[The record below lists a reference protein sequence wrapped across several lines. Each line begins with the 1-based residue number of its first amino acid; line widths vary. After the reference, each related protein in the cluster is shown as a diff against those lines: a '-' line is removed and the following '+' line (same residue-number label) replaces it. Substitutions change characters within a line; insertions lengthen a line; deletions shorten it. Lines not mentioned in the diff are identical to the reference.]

1 LPRRVRGERDRKRA
15 ANDERGEQ
23 QTSTEHAGNPILGTV
38 VLLLL
43 TCLLGAQTPASDAND
58 ALWDAARSGDTARVA
73 AVLDKGVDVN
83 AKARYGATA
92 LFFAADK
99 GHLETVK
106 LLVARGAEI
115 NLEDT
120 FYRFKPIDLALENGH
135 ADVGIFLLEKGA
147 KGGGFALISGVRSN
161 NAALVKAALKAPD
174 VDRRALQS
182 ALAIAER
189 EKRTDLA
196 APIKTT
202 LDALPA
208 DATPSVQL
216 DPAVLQRY
224 AGRYRNEA
232 AGVTATI
239 GIRDGQLVA
248 EVPGQPPITFTA
260 TSETT
265 FRARE
270 MDGLTIAFNGRGG
283 LVESVT
289 VTEPGRVSSYVRLTD
304 SAAAATPAPAPTSAP
319 PVSLDPAPRTA
330 ARNWPSFR
338 GEHASGRGDG
348 QGALAEWDVATRKN
362 IKWKTAIPG
371 IATASP
377 IVWGDRIFVTT
388 AVSTAGDSSF
398 RTGLY
403 GDVKPVDDLSEHAFK
418 VYCLDKATGKILWE
432 RTAHSGAPKVKRHT
446 KSTQAN
452 STPATDGKRVVAVFG
467 SIGLLVAYDTA
478 GKELWRADTGILD
491 SGWFFDPTYQWGHS
505 SSPVIYKNSVI
516 VQADL
521 QKGSYIAAWDLATGK
536 QLWKTDRADEIPTW
550 GTPTLVTGGTR
561 DEIVTNGTKIR
572 GYDPATGKVLWTL
585 GPNSEVTVGTPVAE
599 NGLIYVTG
607 GYPPV
612 RPIYVV
618 RAGSSGDIS
627 LPAGKE
633 SSDAI
638 VWSNSREGT
647 YIPTPILYGGYFFTC
662 NNNGIVN
669 VYDSKTGQRVGRGRV
684 GEGGA
689 FSASPIA
696 ADGKLYLASEDGD
709 IHVIRASPGLEP
721 LVKNSMKEVIMAT
734 PAVSDGLL
742 IVRTLGHVYGI
753 GRD

>member
-1 LPRRVRGERDRKRA
+1 V
-15 ANDERGEQ
+15 
-23 QTSTEHAGNPILGTV
+23 I
-38 VLLLL
+38 LLLL
-43 TCLLGAQTPASDAND
+43 TCLFGAQTPISDATE
-58 ALWDAARSGDTARVA
+58 ALWDAARAGDTARVTA
-73 AVLDKGVDVN
+73 ALDKGVDVN

-115 NLEDT
+115 NIEDT
-120 FYRFKPIDLALENGH
+120 FYRFKPIDMALQNGH
-135 ADVGIFLLEKGA
+135 AEVGIFLLENGA

-161 NAALVKAALKAPD
+161 NPVLVKAALKASD
-174 VDRRALQS
+174 IDRRSLQS
-182 ALAIAER
+182 AVALAER
-189 EKRTDLA
+189 EKRTELA
-196 APIKTT
+196 APIKAA

-208 DATPSVQL
+208 DATPSVKL

-232 AGVTATI
+232 AGVTAVMSV
-239 GIRDGQLVA
+239 RDGQLVA
-248 EVPGQPPITFTA
+248 EVPNQPPITFAA
-260 TSETT
+260 TGETT

-270 MDGLTIAFNGRGG
+270 MDGLSIEFNGRGG
-283 LVESVT
+283 MVESVT
-289 VTEPGRVSSYVRLTD
+289 VNEQGRLSSYARLAD
-304 SAAAATPAPAPTSAP
+304 AAPAPPAAPPAPASAP
-319 PVSLDPAPRTA
+319 APSLDPAPRTA

-338 GEHASGRGDG
+338 GEQASGRGDG
-348 QGALAEWDVATRKN
+348 QGAVAEWDVATGKN
-362 IKWKTAIPG
+362 IKWKTPIPG

-377 IVWGDRIFVTT
+377 IVWGDRIFLTT

-403 GDVKPVDDLSEHAFK
+403 GDVKPVEDLSEHAFK

-432 RTAHSGAPKVKRHT
+432 RTAHTGPPKVKRHT

-452 STPATDGKRVVAVFG
+452 STPATDGKRVVASFG
-467 SIGLLVAYDTA
+467 SVGLLVAYDIA
-478 GKELWRADTGILD
+478 GKELWRAELGILD

-505 SSPVIYKNSVI
+505 SSPVIYRNSVI
-516 VQADL
+516 VQADI
-521 QKGSYIAAWDLATGK
+521 QKGSYIAAWDLTTGK
-536 QLWKTDRADEIPTW
+536 QLWKTERDDEIPTW
-550 GTPTLVTGGTR
+550 GTPTLVTGGGR

-585 GPNSEVTVGTPVAE
+585 GPNSEVTVGTPVTE
-599 NGLIYVTG
+599 NGLIYITG

-618 RAGSSGDIS
+618 RAGSNGDIS
-627 LPAGKE
+627 LPAQKE

-638 VWSNSREGT
+638 IWSNSREGT

-662 NNNGIVN
+662 NNNGVVS
-669 VYDSKTGQRVGRGRV
+669 VYDPKTGQRVGRSRT

-709 IHVIRASPGLEP
+709 IHVIRAGPGLEP

-734 PAVSDGLL
+734 PAISDGV
-742 IVRTLGHVYGI
+742 IVVRTLGHVYGI

>member
-1 LPRRVRGERDRKRA
+1 VI
-15 ANDERGEQ
+15 
-23 QTSTEHAGNPILGTV
+23 T
-38 VLLLL
+38 LLL
-43 TCLLGAQTPASDAND
+43 TCLLGAQAPSPDANE
-58 ALWDAARSGDTARVA
+58 ALWDAARAGDTARVA
-73 AVLDKGVDVN
+73 ALLDKGADVN

-99 GHLETVK
+99 GRLETVK

-115 NLEDT
+115 NIEDA
-120 FYRFKPIDLALENGH
+120 FYRFKPIDLALQNGH

-161 NAALVKAALKAPD
+161 NAALVQAALKAGD
-174 VDRRALQS
+174 IDRRALQS
-182 ALAIAER
+182 TLAVAER
-189 EKRTDLA
+189 DKRTDFV
-196 APIKTT
+196 APIKAA

-208 DATPSVQL
+208 DATPTVKL

-232 AGVTATI
+232 AGVTAVI
-239 GIRDGQLVA
+239 SVRDGQLVA
-248 EVPGQPPITFTA
+248 EVPNQPPITFSA
-260 TSETT
+260 TGETT

-270 MDGLTIAFNGRGG
+270 MDGLSVEFNGRGG
-283 LVESVT
+283 MVESVT
-289 VTEPGRVSSYVRLTD
+289 VNEQGRVSSYARLTD
-304 SAAAATPAPAPTSAP
+304 AAAAPPAAAPLVPASTPAP
-319 PVSLDPAPRTA
+319 SLDPAPRTA

-338 GEHASGRGDG
+338 GERAGGGGDG
-348 QGALAEWDVATRKN
+348 QGAVAEWDIATGKN

-377 IVWGDRIFVTT
+377 IVWGDRIFLTT

-418 VYCLDKATGKILWE
+418 VYCLDKTTGKVLWE
-432 RTAHSGAPKVKRHT
+432 RTAHTGPPKVKRHT

-452 STPATDGKRVVAVFG
+452 STPATDGKRVVAAFG
-467 SIGLLVAYDTA
+467 SVGLLVAYDIA
-478 GKELWRADTGILD
+478 GKELWRADLGVLD

-505 SSPVIYKNSVI
+505 SSPVIHKNSVI
-516 VQADL
+516 VQADI
-521 QKGSYIAAWDLATGK
+521 QKGSYLAAWDLTTGK
-536 QLWKTDRADEIPTW
+536 RLWRTERADEIPTW
-550 GTPTLVTGGTR
+550 GTPTLVTTGTR
-561 DEIVTNGTKIR
+561 DELVTNGTKIR

-585 GPNSEVTVGTPVAE
+585 GPNSEVTVGTPVTD

-618 RAGSSGDIS
+618 RAGATGDIS
-627 LPAGKE
+627 LASGKD
-633 SSDAI
+633 SSDVI

-647 YIPTPILYGGYFFTC
+647 YIPTPIVYGGFFFTC
-662 NNNGIVN
+662 NNNGIVS
-669 VYDSKTGQRVGRGRV
+669 VYDPKTGQRVGRSRT

-709 IHVIRASPGLEP
+709 IHVVRAGPALEP
-721 LVKNSMKEVIMAT
+721 LAKNSMKEVIMAT
-734 PAVSDGLL
+734 PAISDGL
-742 IVRTLGHVYGI
+742 IVVRTLGHVYGI

>member
-1 LPRRVRGERDRKRA
+1 V
-15 ANDERGEQ
+15 
-23 QTSTEHAGNPILGTV
+23 I
-38 VLLLL
+38 LLLL
-43 TCLLGAQTPASDAND
+43 TSWLGAQAPAADANE
-58 ALWDAARSGDTARVA
+58 ALWDAARSGHTARVA
-73 AVLDKGVDVN
+73 AILDKGADVN

-99 GHLETVK
+99 GRLETVK

-115 NLEDT
+115 NIEDT
-120 FYRFKPIDLALENGH
+120 FYRFKPIDLALQNGH
-135 ADVGIFLLEKGA
+135 AEVGIFLLEKGA

-161 NAALVKAALKAPD
+161 NAALVSAALKASD

-182 ALAIAER
+182 ALALAER

-196 APIKTT
+196 TPIKTA

-208 DATPSVQL
+208 EAAPSVKL

-232 AGVTATI
+232 AGLTVTLSV
-239 GIRDGQLVA
+239 RDGQLLG
-248 EVPGQPPITFTA
+248 EVPGQPTITFAA
-260 TSETT
+260 TGETT
-265 FRARE
+265 FRAAE

-283 LVESVT
+283 MVESMT
-289 VTEPGRVSSYVRLTD
+289 VTEARGTTSFVRLAD
-304 SAAAATPAPAPTSAP
+304 SAPAATTPAPAPLSGP
-319 PVSLDPAPRTA
+319 PPSLDPGPRTA

-348 QGALAEWDVATRKN
+348 QGAVADWDVSTGKN
-362 IKWKTAIPG
+362 VKWKTAIPG

-377 IVWGDRIFVTT
+377 IVWGDRIFLTT
-388 AVSTAGDSSF
+388 AVSKAGDSSF

-418 VYCLDKATGKILWE
+418 VYCLDKTTGKILWE
-432 RTAHSGAPKVKRHT
+432 QTSYTGAPKVKRHT

-467 SIGLLVAYDTA
+467 SVGLLLAYDVS
-478 GKELWRADTGILD
+478 GKELWRADLGVLD

-505 SSPVIYKNSVI
+505 SSPVIYRNSVI
-516 VQADL
+516 VQADI
-521 QKGSYIAAWDLATGK
+521 QKRSYIAAWDLTSGK
-536 QLWKTDRADEIPTW
+536 QLWRTERADEIPTW
-550 GTPTLVTGGTR
+550 GTPTLVTGGAR
-561 DEIVTNGTKIR
+561 DELVTNGTKVR
-572 GYDPATGKVLWTL
+572 GYDPATGAPLWTL

-599 NGLIYVTG
+599 NGMIYVTG

-612 RPIYVV
+612 RPIYAI
-618 RAGSSGDIS
+618 RSGARGDLS

-638 VWSNSREGT
+638 AWSNAREGT
-647 YIPTPILYGGYFFTC
+647 YIPSPILYGGYLFTC
-662 NNNGIVN
+662 GNNGIVS
-669 VYDSKTGQRVGRGRV
+669 VYDTKTGQRVGRART

-709 IHVIRASPGLEP
+709 VHVIRATPGLEP
-721 LVKNSMKEVIMAT
+721 LVKNAMKEVIMAT
-734 PAVSDGLL
+734 PAISDGL
-742 IVRTLGHVYGI
+742 IVVRTLGHVYGI
-753 GRD
+753 GRN